1 MFKACV
7 KRASKIVSA
16 VSSALLF
23 CDVVGLTWF
32 LDPEQSLI
40 ACFMYSTVVTDS
52 KMIGFKHIMSDAAC
66 ASYNGFVGCYFCKS
80 VFRVATKPHFKLR
93 HPAT

>member
-40 ACFMYSTVVTDS
+40 ACCLLACFMIVTDDRFQAHNVRRS
-52 KMIGFKHIMSDAAC
+52 L
-66 ASYNGFVGCYFCKS
+66 
-80 VFRVATKPHFKLR
+80 RVI
-93 HPAT
+93 